1 MYSDARPAGRAGNTL
16 IISGIARDEMCNI
29 TELQYSIN
37 SGDWNPIFPVDL
49 IFDSKEESFLLK
61 ILCVSSEEHTVVI
74 NAIDAEGNV
83 GSSRIV
89 FNP

>member
-1 MYSDARPAGRAGNTL
+1 MNYIMSYNWIKYNVILERG
-16 IISGIARDEMCNI
+16 
-29 TELQYSIN
+29 SIN

-74 NAIDAEGNV
+74 NAIDAEGSV

>member
-1 MYSDARPAGRAGNTL
+1 MNYIMSYNWIKYNVILERGA
-16 IISGIARDEMCNI
+16 
-29 TELQYSIN
+29 IN